1 MVQQSCCRLKGSS
14 SKIATLGSHLLPPRH
29 KPSWE
34 QKWAAALCT
43 FPFQASRFHPGN
55 LRMWKANFGI
65 NAAIEKF
72 SDRNFYK
79 WKLPCNGKVLTYL
92 LTPRPAFKMCWWLC
106 ICFMLFRP
114 LIEKLSIIPPT
125 VNWKE
130 PSGWPP
136 QNWSHLPQ
144 GQLPRTK
151 ELNQFNSPPIS
162 SFLFAFFETI
172 LSLQAPIGAP
182 NCIYDALVWTQ
193 GNNSFFKSLQYD
205 ECNSGKLTQCT

>member
-55 LRMWKANFGI
+55 LRMWKADFGI
-65 NAAIEKF
+65 NAGIEKF

-114 LIEKLSIIPPT
+114 LIEKLSIIPPLIE
-125 VNWKE
+125 K
-130 PSGWPP
+130 S
-136 QNWSHLPQ
+136 
-144 GQLPRTK
+144 PRADLLK
-151 ELNQFNSPPIS
+151 IGAIFRKDSYPELHQFNSPPIS

-172 LSLQAPIGAP
+172 MSLQAPIGAP

-205 ECNSGKLTQCT
+205 ECNLGKLTQCT